1 MSYLGKNIRI
11 LRKSNGLSIS
21 ELAKLSKASPASI
34 SQIENGK
41 RDATFKII
49 LSIAQALNVEA
60 ATLVTPLNED
70 DYKHDIQSVIRFSDN
85 DLIIGKS
92 VNPLHHEVHW
102 GAVFN
107 LSGDEMLVDIL
118 YIKQSETDF
127 NFNTFFEKTL
137 NSYLIQQRLR
147 IVMWKCIEIN
157 KPYLEVVKEGIEWNT
172 FKEIINYLGL
182 LITDN

>member
-1 MSYLGKNIRI
+1 MRYTGGI
-11 LRKSNGLSIS
+11 
-21 ELAKLSKASPASI
+21 
-34 SQIENGK
+34 
-41 RDATFKII
+41 
-49 LSIAQALNVEA
+49 
-60 ATLVTPLNED
+60 
-70 DYKHDIQSVIRFSDN
+70 
-85 DLIIGKS
+85 
-92 VNPLHHEVHW
+92 
-102 GAVFN
+102 FN
-107 LSGDEMLVDIL
+107 LSGDEMLVDII

>member
-1 MSYLGKNIRI
+1 MRYTGGN
-11 LRKSNGLSIS
+11 
-21 ELAKLSKASPASI
+21 
-34 SQIENGK
+34 
-41 RDATFKII
+41 
-49 LSIAQALNVEA
+49 
-60 ATLVTPLNED
+60 
-70 DYKHDIQSVIRFSDN
+70 
-85 DLIIGKS
+85 
-92 VNPLHHEVHW
+92 
-102 GAVFN
+102 FN
-107 LSGDEMLVDIL
+107 LSGDEMLVDII

>member
-1 MSYLGKNIRI
+1 
-11 LRKSNGLSIS
+11 
-21 ELAKLSKASPASI
+21 
-34 SQIENGK
+34 
-41 RDATFKII
+41 
-49 LSIAQALNVEA
+49 
-60 ATLVTPLNED
+60 
-70 DYKHDIQSVIRFSDN
+70 
-85 DLIIGKS
+85 
-92 VNPLHHEVHW
+92 
-102 GAVFN
+102 
-107 LSGDEMLVDIL
+107 MLVDII